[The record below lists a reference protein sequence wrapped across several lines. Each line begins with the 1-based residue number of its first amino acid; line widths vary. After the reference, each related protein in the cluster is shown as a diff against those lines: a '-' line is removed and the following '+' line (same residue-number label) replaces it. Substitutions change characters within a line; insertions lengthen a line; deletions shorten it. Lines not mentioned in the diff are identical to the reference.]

1 MNYSILEKWMKMND
15 LDKESMMKLHDFED
29 FEHQE
34 FYEAADA
41 LEFVDV
47 LHSRKD
53 SGLVVIDSDYDCDGV
68 MSERILKAALT
79 KFGFKVASYYPSEHD
94 GYGLTM
100 KEADHLL
107 EKFPNV
113 ATIVTADNGI
123 NCKEAIDYLTDKGI
137 HVLVSDHHKGEIAK
151 FPESARVCVNVNR
164 ADKIDNYK
172 FKHISGAQT
181 AYKLVE
187 LYAKKY
193 CEHSTLGY
201 IKCLKLF
208 ASISILSD
216 VMLIDNENRRDI
228 RDLIADFNSKRIENM
243 SMTNQYVKSLKN
255 FVDRFGQRRVTQET
269 FGFAVIP
276 TINSSR
282 RMLAESELAFKALDE
297 NPRTSEIAINALMRL
312 NDLRKAEKKEALK
325 SLDMKIDNDQIAVAV
340 TDAKAGI
347 LGLISSDLANSKKRS
362 SLTFKNMGNVMKA
375 SGRGFG
381 ANSIYSILEN
391 VSKMRPD
398 LRFGFGGHSH
408 ALGCEVN
415 VEDFEEF
422 CKTVEESA
430 KEMYSDIEIEPTKS
444 IRVDIF
450 DLLSDREFLTDL
462 KYSCD
467 MIDLMRP
474 LPYYISDLK
483 LSVKTTKSELVR
495 LGFEYFGQNFEHF
508 KYEGSDTEIV
518 LFYNADLIKSAED
531 EIELVM
537 SVRFEND
544 KCKLII
550 EEVNV

>member
-1 MNYSILEKWMKMND
+1 MSYNILEKWMKMNS

-29 FEHQE
+29 FEHQD
-34 FYEAADA
+34 FSEAADA
-41 LEFVDV
+41 LEFVEI

-53 SGLVVIDSDYDCDGV
+53 AGLVVIDSDYDCDGV
-68 MSERILKAALT
+68 MSERILKSALQ

-100 KEADHLL
+100 KEADRIL
-107 EKFPNV
+107 EKFPDV

-123 NCKEAIDYLTDKGI
+123 NCKESIDYLTSKGI
-137 HVLVSDHHKGEIAK
+137 HVLVSDHHVGEKDK
-151 FPESARVCVNVNR
+151 FPDSARVCVNVNR
-164 ADKIDNYK
+164 GDKIDNYK

-187 LYAKKY
+187 LYAKIY
-193 CEHSTLGY
+193 CDHSTLSY

-216 VMLIDNENRRDI
+216 VMLIDNENRRDV
-228 RDLIADFNSKRIENM
+228 RDLIADFNSKRVENM
-243 SMTNQYVKSLKN
+243 SLTNQYVKALKT
-255 FVDRFGQRRVTQET
+255 FVDKFGQRRVTQET

-282 RMLAESELAFKALDE
+282 RMLGESELAFKALDE
-297 NPRTSEIAINALMRL
+297 NARTAEISTNALMRL
-312 NDLRKAEKKEALK
+312 NDLRKAEKKEAVK

-362 SLTFKNMGNVMKA
+362 SLTFKNMGNTMKA

-381 ANSIYSILEN
+381 DNSIYAILEN
-391 VSKMRPD
+391 VAKERPD
-398 LRFGFGGHSH
+398 IKFGFGGHSH
-408 ALGCEVN
+408 ALGCEVAI
-415 VEDFEEF
+415 EDFEEF
-422 CKTVEESA
+422 LKTVEKSA
-430 KEMYSDIEIEPTKS
+430 YDLYHDIEIKPTPS
-444 IRVDIF
+444 VRVDIY

-462 KYSCD
+462 KYACD
-467 MIDLMRP
+467 MLDLMRP
-474 LPYYISDLK
+474 LSYYIADLK
-483 LSVKTTKSELVR
+483 LSVSTNKAELSR

-518 LFYNADLIKSAED
+518 LFYEADLIKSAED
-531 EIELVM
+531 EIELIM

-550 EEVNV
+550 EEVNA